1 VTPVAAVVSAPFEP
15 AEAERPKAHA
25 QPLPEPAPG
34 LATPAT
40 LVWPD
45 DPASPPSR
53 PAEFAEMV
61 APVEMW
67 FGDYRVG
74 VKSGSRT
81 HAQFRKYA
89 DALLNDLKGERARVR

>member
-1 VTPVAAVVSAPFEP
+1 VPTVAPEPLDAVES
-15 AEAERPKAHA
+15 ERPKAHA
-25 QPLPEPAPG
+25 QPLPEPTHGPI
-34 LATPAT
+34 TPAT

-45 DPASPPSR
+45 ESASPPSR

-74 VKSGSRT
+74 VKAGSKT